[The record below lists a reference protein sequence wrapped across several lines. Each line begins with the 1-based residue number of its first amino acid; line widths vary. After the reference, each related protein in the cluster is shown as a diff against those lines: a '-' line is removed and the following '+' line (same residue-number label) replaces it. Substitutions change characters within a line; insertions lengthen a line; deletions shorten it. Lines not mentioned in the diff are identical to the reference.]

1 MSINIFYRDLPPLHI
16 SFQKLFSTFETLE
29 RIERC
34 KIENINYIFVPDRN
48 IRLLNIKYLNHHY
61 PTDVITFD
69 YSQMNE
75 IGGDIFIGLDTVK
88 YYAMKNAIPYQKEI
102 LRVMIHGVLHLAGY
116 KDKSIRERN
125 LMRLKEDFYLRKA
138 L

>member
-1 MSINIFYRDLPPLHI
+1 MI
-16 SFQKLFSTFETLE
+16 E
-29 RIERC
+29 RIEHC
-34 KIENINYIFVPDRN
+34 KIENINFIFMPDRN

-75 IGGDIFIGLDTVK
+75 IGGDIFIGLHTVK
-88 YYAMKNAIPYQKEI
+88 YYAHKNAIPYQKEI
-102 LRVMIHGVLHLAGY
+102 YRVMVHGVLHLAGY

-125 LMRLKEDFYLRKA
+125 LMRRKEDFYLRK
-138 L
+138 LYD